1 MKAKKNVSEERHSDF
16 QVGNEYDAKQLTFAY
31 NTPQMFEDKLTAL
44 EKTTQSG
51 KLTIEQVHYHCDR
64 TKDEIGRG
72 CATEIHLL
80 ENKSEQLNMHLEV
93 ITDDHIQSHYEARRD
108 HHVQNQQ
115 KEITKRFGILK
126 TLHLQMGSI
135 NDELQIKKKIR
146 ENYKDAPLVRSLLN
160 RSYFYFPLIALF
172 ALGDSILS
180 FQSMQFL
187 GEGLPNI
194 ALLWLTFLVAAGIA
208 VGAHF
213 TGASIAKKQ
222 SKPFWISLVVSMF
235 FVAVLLLLR
244 VDVQA
249 SLTLSLLNFGFF
261 GLASVISYR
270 RYSTQDY
277 FTLISE
283 IKALENRKAKLE
295 SNIASEQAEL
305 DAETNALELSVS
317 HWVKEEV
324 AQDTLHNKMTAKNLT
339 KAIEGLNKV
348 LTSYCNRVEIIRRG
362 ALANIAARK
371 ERKNQ
376 KGFSFNIPD
385 FGLSTA
391 IRAMLNI
398 FIVALMVS
406 CSGNKSKDE
415 KPTYAIVI
423 VDLTD
428 EQQKRPDAQT
438 VLTHLGDMNEGE
450 VTLSVISDMH
460 SYPYKNLSLA
470 PASSFLSQVP
480 EKEQNRIANYQKE
493 FITAYN
499 TLPVPITEPKESFV
513 FSAIARSL
521 KAHRDKIRINRK
533 IIIYSDLVQHEKDGI
548 NFYEYKDSPERL
560 TRDYHKILADFRT
573 QYDPEHRI
581 YLWGLEIIVYH
592 TPTKEMDELWLYQQ
606 QFYTQ
611 FFKDHGARS
620 VQFHPYAPSS
630 NELVQ
635 AH

>member
-1 MKAKKNVSEERHSDF
+1 MKAKKNATEQRHSDF
-16 QVGNEYDAKQLTFAY
+16 QVGNQYDAKQLAFAH
-31 NTPQMFEDKLTAL
+31 NTPQMLEDKLTAL

-51 KLTIEQVHYHCDR
+51 KLNIEQINYQCDR
-64 TKDEIGRG
+64 TKDEIGRTV
-72 CATEIHLL
+72 ATELHLL
-80 ENKSEQLNMHLEV
+80 ENKSEQLETYLGV
-93 ITDDHIQSHYEARRD
+93 ITEDHIQSHYEARRD

-115 KEITKRFGILK
+115 KKITKRFGILK
-126 TLHLQMGSI
+126 KLHIQIGSI
-135 NDELQIKKKIR
+135 NDELQIKKKQR
-146 ENYKDAPLVRSLLN
+146 DNYEDAPLVRSLLN
-160 RSYFYFPLIALF
+160 QGYVYFPLIALF

-187 GEGLPNI
+187 GEGLPNF
-194 ALLWLTFLVAAGIA
+194 ALIWLTFLVAAGIA

-213 TGASIAKKQ
+213 TGSSIARKR
-222 SKPFWISLVVSMF
+222 SKPFYISLVVSMF

-244 VDVQA
+244 ADVQA

-261 GLASVISYR
+261 GLASVISFK

-277 FTLISE
+277 FTLASD
-283 IKALENRKAKLE
+283 IKALENRKASLE
-295 SNIASEQAEL
+295 SEIASEQAEL
-305 DAETNALELSVS
+305 DAETKALEISVS
-317 HWVKEEV
+317 QWVKEEV
-324 AQDTLHNKMTAKNLT
+324 IQDTLHNKMKAKNLS

-348 LTSYCNRVEIIRRG
+348 LTSYGRRIEIIRRG

-438 VLTHLGDMNEGE
+438 VLSHLGDMNAGE

-480 EKEQNRIANYQKE
+480 EEEQNRIANYQKE

-499 TLPVPITEPKESFV
+499 TLPVPIAEPKESFV
-513 FSAIARSL
+513 FSALARAL
-521 KAHRDKIRINRK
+521 KQHRDMIRINRK
-533 IIIYSDLVQHEKDGI
+533 IVIYSDLVQHEKDGI
-548 NFYEYKDSPERL
+548 NFYKYKDRPEQL
-560 TRDYHKILADFRT
+560 MHDYHKVLADFRT
-573 QYDPEHRI
+573 QYDPDHRI
-581 YLWGLEIIVYH
+581 YLWGLEVDVYF